1 MYNIYIYIFLV
12 RQSISGTDISIK
24 ILPVVHI
31 FSLTIMTY
39 LKKLI
44 GIKSL
49 NLKQCPT
56 RLFPPVVKLSSFI
69 GGEFPSKNET
79 VIHDLCLSLCL

>member
-1 MYNIYIYIFLV
+1 MYNIYIYIYIFLV

-24 ILPVVHI
+24 IFPVVHI

-49 NLKQCPT
+49 NTKQCPVN
-56 RLFPPVVKLSSFI
+56 L
-69 GGEFPSKNET
+69 
-79 VIHDLCLSLCL
+79 